1 MPEAGSPWVLRDG
14 EVALETHFTGDWGE
28 NLTGLGTIT
37 GEESTLEEYLEE
49 DLGIAR
55 RTWLNRSINKI
66 NIVETNKVATVES
79 NGVPG
84 IVGSTVSAAAMVW
97 DERSAT
103 ASAGAKPA
111 SAKRARM
118 EVTLSVGSGTV
129 KSGAAATGGGRP
141 NKN

>member
-1 MPEAGSPWVLRDG
+1 
-14 EVALETHFTGDWGE
+14 
-28 NLTGLGTIT
+28 
-37 GEESTLEEYLEE
+37 
-49 DLGIAR
+49 
-55 RTWLNRSINKI
+55 
-66 NIVETNKVATVES
+66 
-79 NGVPG
+79 
-84 IVGSTVSAAAMVW
+84 MVW

-103 ASAGAKPA
+103 ASAVEKPA